1 MSSEPALMVTDFL
14 GNRGRF
20 MLLHSRWGSCC
31 HPSFLNQ
38 LVNKVGDEAGPAR
51 LMRRAASAAIVA
63 VEVFM
68 EEDVVLEIGILLEL
82 SIPSEDGAPAVSIT
96 TKNVYE
102 AATQLVSDFVKR
114 QHGP

>member
-82 SIPSEDGAPAVSIT
+82 SIPSEDGAPAVGVT

-102 AATQLVSDFVKR
+102 AATQLVSDFVER
-114 QHGP
+114 QHRP